1 VSQSW
6 KCQNTPSAQL
16 QEMIIGIPGVL
27 DSIPNVFPETLNFYK
42 GQKNNWV
49 IAFKFKFI
57 ALNFHWM
64 HTQPSEKNIFIYIY
78 IYCRGNDLVRKRNF
92 QKSLRA

>member
-1 VSQSW
+1 
-6 KCQNTPSAQL
+6 
-16 QEMIIGIPGVL
+16 MIIGIPGVL

-64 HTQPSEKNIFIYIY
+64 HTQPSEKKKYFVGEMI
-78 IYCRGNDLVRKRNF
+78 
-92 QKSLRA
+92 